1 VRKVICLSLIIC
13 FVVSS
18 AFAEIKS
25 VGIPFIRSFS
35 KRDYKG
41 GSQNWEMVQSSNGLM
56 YFANND
62 GVLEFDGNSWRLIPM
77 PNSSVVRSLAVDSL
91 QRVYVGAYNEFGYLE
106 PDSQGKLSYHSLVD
120 LVPEAER
127 NFSEIWQIFPFEEG
141 ILFHSFQKILYYK
154 GGEVT
159 VFNAETE
166 FHYSFLVDNQLFIQ
180 EKEKGLCLWN
190 KQNVE
195 QVSGGGFFKDI
206 EIVSILP
213 YSDHSILIATAASG
227 LFLFDGDKVQVWNT
241 SLNARFQKGQ
251 LFSAITLD
259 DHLYAFGS
267 VMNGLYI
274 MDKSG
279 ALIQHINSDKGLQN
293 NTILCLFQDQDKNL
307 WLGLD
312 NGIDYIEI
320 SSPLSLLKTNRDIG
334 TGYTSIVHNNH
345 LYLGTNMGLFCKE
358 LPIDSDSKLKV
369 DDLKLVK
376 NTLGQV
382 WSLQVIDGELICGHN
397 KGTFRIENKQA
408 ELICDIEGGWKYLY
422 KKEFPNQMIGG
433 TYSGLV
439 LFEKS
444 AKSNWKWQFV
454 KEIGGFNESSR
465 EMIWDDDNS
474 IWMCHG
480 YKGVYR
486 IFLNSAL
493 DTCTNYRF
501 YDENNGFGTNLNINV
516 HKIRGEIA
524 FSSPTGFYK
533 YSPELDRFDTH
544 KYLNDLLGTDRRVS
558 KSTEDENGDV
568 WFFQGGNLGLLKRQI
583 GNSYE
588 MIRKPFVSL
597 KDAFTNAFEN
607 AYTYNRKNVLI
618 GTEWGFV
625 HYNPSITKQ
634 YDSDFQV
641 LIREVTITSPH
652 DSIIYFGDINRTSL
666 IDDGVSVSLPYK
678 SNALRFNFS
687 APQYSDPDLVRY
699 HYQLIGFEDEPSVCG
714 STLQKEYTNL
724 PEGNYIFKVDAQ
736 NQYGIKARSSEF
748 HFSIAPPWYRS
759 LIAYTVY
766 LLVCIFILLLTV
778 YLIRRRIKIVQIRL
792 KQKQDE
798 ELKAKEL
805 KFREEALMVEKE
817 IVQLR
822 NEKLKN
828 EVVFKNRE
836 LASSTMNIIHKNE
849 VLSYALGELK
859 KALKKIQD
867 PMALVQVKKL
877 AKTVEKE
884 FNSEEDWEQFELH
897 FDQVHENYLQKLR
910 KEYPQL
916 SPKDLR
922 MCAYLRMNLSTK
934 EIAPLM
940 NISVRGVEIS
950 RYRLRKKF
958 ELHRDDNLIEFL
970 LNI

>member
-1 VRKVICLSLIIC
+1 MRKVICLSLIFC

-18 AFAEIKS
+18 VFAEIKS

-35 KRDYKG
+35 KREYKG
-41 GSQNWEMVQSSNGLM
+41 GSQNWNMVQTSNGLM

-91 QRVYVGAYNEFGYLE
+91 QRIYVGAYNELGYLE
-106 PDSQGKLSYHSLVD
+106 PDQQGKLSYHTLID
-120 LVPEAER
+120 LIPEAER
-127 NFSEIWQIFPFEEG
+127 DFSEIWQIFPYEDG

-154 GGEVT
+154 GGKIT
-159 VFNAETE
+159 VFNSQTE
-166 FHYSFLVDNQLFIQ
+166 FHYSFMLGNQLFIQ

-190 KQNVE
+190 NQKAE
-195 QVSGGGFFKDI
+195 QVSGGGFFKDL

-213 YSDHSILIATAASG
+213 YSDHSMIIATATSG
-227 LFLFDGDKVQVWNT
+227 LFLFDGDKVEVWDA
-241 SLNARFQKGQ
+241 SLNEIFKKDR
-251 LFSAITLD
+251 LFSGISLGD
-259 DHLYAFGS
+259 RFYAFGS
-267 VMNGLYI
+267 VVNGIYI
-274 MDKSG
+274 LDKSG
-279 ALIQHINSDKGLQN
+279 QLVQHINSDKGLQN
-293 NTILCLFQDQDKNL
+293 NTILCLFQDQEENL

-312 NGIDYIEI
+312 NGIDYLEI
-320 SSPLSLLKTNRDIG
+320 SSPLSLLKTDRDIG
-334 TGYTSIVHNNH
+334 TGYTSIVHDNY
-345 LYLGTNMGLFCKE
+345 LYLGTNMGLFCKALHNE
-358 LPIDSDSKLKV
+358 SNLSLET
-369 DDLKLVK
+369 DDLELVK
-376 NTLGQV
+376 NTTGQV
-382 WSLQVIDGELICGHN
+382 WSLQVVDGELICGHN
-397 KGTFRIENKQA
+397 KGTFRIEKNQA
-408 ELICDIEGGWKYLY
+408 NLISDIEGGWKYLY
-422 KKEFPNQMIGG
+422 KEEFPNQMICG
-433 TYSGLV
+433 TYSGLI
-439 LFEKS
+439 LFEKT

-465 EMIWDDDNS
+465 EMIWDDDYS

-480 YKGVYR
+480 YKGVYH
-486 IFLNSAL
+486 IFLNPSL
-493 DTCTNYRF
+493 DSCVSYRF
-501 YDENNGFGTNLNINV
+501 YDENDGFNSRLNINV
-516 HKIRGEIA
+516 QKIRDEIV
-524 FSSPTGFYK
+524 FSSPNGFYK
-533 YSPELDRFDTH
+533 YQPELDRFGEH
-544 KYLNDLLGTDRRVS
+544 KYLNDLLGPKGWVS
-558 KSTEDENGDV
+558 KLIEDDNGDV

-607 AYTYNRKNVLI
+607 TYTYDRENVLI
-618 GTEWGFV
+618 GTEQGFV
-625 HYNPSITKQ
+625 HYNPSITKR

-641 LIREVTITSPH
+641 LIREVSLTSSR
-652 DSIIYFGDINRTSL
+652 DSVIFFGEANQAGLTA
-666 IDDGVSVSLPYK
+666 DDMSVSLPY
-678 SNALRFNFS
+678 SNNALRFIFS
-687 APQYSDPDLVRY
+687 APQYSDPDLVHY
-699 HYQLIGFEDEPSVCG
+699 HYQLIGFEDAPSICG

-724 PEGNYIFKVDAQ
+724 PEGDYIFRLDAQ
-736 NQYGIKARSSEF
+736 NQYGIKAQSAEF
-748 HFSIAPPWYRS
+748 YFSIAPPWYRS
-759 LIAYTVY
+759 IIAYILYV
-766 LLVCIFILLLTV
+766 LVCIFILLLAV
-778 YLIRRRIKIVQIRL
+778 YLIRRRMRTVQMRL
-792 KQKQDE
+792 KQRQDE
-798 ELKAKEL
+798 ELKAKEQ
-805 KFREEALMVEKE
+805 KFREEALLVEKE

-867 PMALVQVKKL
+867 PTALVQVKKL

-884 FNSEEDWEQFELH
+884 FNSEEDWEQFELN
-897 FDQVHENYLQKLR
+897 FDQVHANYLQKLR

>member
-1 VRKVICLSLIIC
+1 MRKVISLSLIIC
-13 FVVSS
+13 FIVSS
-18 AFAEIKS
+18 VFAEIKS

-35 KRDYKG
+35 KREYKG
-41 GSQNWEMVQSSNGLM
+41 GSQNWNMVQTANGLM

-91 QRVYVGAYNEFGYLE
+91 QRIYVGAYNELGYLE
-106 PDSQGKLSYHSLVD
+106 SDHQGKLSYHSLIG
-120 LVPEAER
+120 LIPESER
-127 NFSEIWQIFPFEEG
+127 DFSEIWQIFPYEDG

-154 GGEVT
+154 GGEIM
-159 VFNAETE
+159 VFNADTE
-166 FHYSFLVDNQLFIQ
+166 FHYSFLIDNQLFIQ

-190 KQNVE
+190 KEEVE
-195 QVSGGGFFKDI
+195 QVSGGEFFKDL

-213 YSDHSILIATAASG
+213 YSDHSVIIATATSG
-227 LFLFDGDKVQVWNT
+227 LYMFDGDKVQVWDAP
-241 SLNARFQKGQ
+241 LNEIFKKDQ
-251 LFSAITLD
+251 LFSGISLGD
-259 DHLYAFGS
+259 RFYAFGS

-274 MDKSG
+274 LDKAG
-279 ALIQHINSDKGLQN
+279 QLVQHVNSDKGLQN
-293 NTILCLFQDQDKNL
+293 NTILCLFQDQDENL

-312 NGIDYIEI
+312 NGIDYLEV

-334 TGYTSIVHNNH
+334 TGYTSVVHDNY
-345 LYLGTNMGLFCKE
+345 LYLGTNMGLFCKA
-358 LPIDSDSKLKV
+358 LPADSNVRLKT
-369 DDLKLVK
+369 DDLELVK
-376 NTLGQV
+376 NTTGQV
-382 WSLQVIDGELICGHN
+382 WSLQVVDGELICGHN
-397 KGTFRIENKQA
+397 KGTFRVKKKQA
-408 ELICDIEGGWKYLY
+408 DLICDIEGGWKYLY
-422 KKEFPNQMIGG
+422 KKEFPNQMIAG

-439 LFEKS
+439 LFERSSKTHG
-444 AKSNWKWQFV
+444 KWQFV
-454 KEIGGFNESSR
+454 KEIVGFKESSR
-465 EMIWDDDNS
+465 EMIWNDDNS

-486 IFLNSAL
+486 ISLNSTL
-493 DTCTNYRF
+493 DSCVNYRF
-501 YDENNGFGTNLNINV
+501 YGENDGFASQLNINV
-516 HKIRGEIA
+516 QKIRGETV
-524 FSSPTGFYK
+524 FSSPNGFYK
-533 YSPELDRFDTH
+533 YQPELDRFSKH
-544 KYLNDLLGTDRRVS
+544 KYLNDLFVSEEWVS
-558 KSTEDENGDV
+558 KLIEDDNGDV

-588 MIRKPFVSL
+588 MVRKPFVAL

-607 AYTYNRKNVLI
+607 AYTYDRQNVLI
-618 GTEWGFV
+618 GTEQGFV
-625 HYNPSITKQ
+625 HYNPSIIKR

-641 LIREVTITSPH
+641 LIRQVSLTSH
-652 DSIIYFGDINRTSL
+652 VDSTIYFG
-666 IDDGVSVSLPYK
+666 GVEQSQLAGKPSMTLPYRN
-678 SNALRFNFS
+678 NALRFNFS

-699 HYQLIGFEDEPSVCG
+699 HYQLIGFEDAPSVCG
-714 STLQKEYTNL
+714 SSLQKEYTNL
-724 PEGNYIFKVDAQ
+724 PEGDYIFRLDAQ
-736 NQYGIKARSSEF
+736 NQYGIKARPSEF
-748 HFSIAPPWYRS
+748 HFSILPPWYRS
-759 LIAYTVY
+759 LLAYFFY
-766 LLVCIFILLLTV
+766 LLVCIFVLLLAV
-778 YLIRRRIKIVQIRL
+778 YLIRRRMRFVQLRL
-792 KQKQDE
+792 KQRQEE
-798 ELKAKEL
+798 ELKAKEQ
-805 KFREEALMVEKE
+805 KFREESLLVEKE

-822 NEKLKN
+822 NDKLRD
-828 EVVFKNRE
+828 EVNFKNRE

-867 PMALVQVKKL
+867 PTALVQVKKL

-897 FDQVHENYLQKLR
+897 FDQVHANYLQKLR
-910 KEYPQL
+910 KEYSQL

-958 ELHRDDNLIEFL
+958 ELNRDDNLIEFL

>member
-1 VRKVICLSLIIC
+1 VRKVISLSLIFC

-18 AFAEIKS
+18 VFAEIKS

-35 KRDYKG
+35 KREYKG
-41 GSQNWEMVQSSNGLM
+41 GSQNWNMVQTSNGLM
-56 YFANND
+56 YFANNE

-91 QRVYVGAYNEFGYLE
+91 QRIYVGAYNELGYLE
-106 PDSQGKLSYHSLVD
+106 PDQQGNLNYHSLIELIPVS
-120 LVPEAER
+120 ER
-127 NFSEIWQIFPFEEG
+127 DFSEIWQIYPYRDG
-141 ILFHSFQKILYYK
+141 MLFHSFQKILYYK
-154 GGEVT
+154 GGEFT
-159 VFNAETE
+159 IFNADTE
-166 FHYSFLVDNQLFIQ
+166 FHYSFLIDNQLFIQ
-180 EKEKGLCLWN
+180 EKEKGLCLWS
-190 KQNVE
+190 KQQIE
-195 QVSGGGFFKDI
+195 QVSGGEFFKDL

-213 YSDHSILIATAASG
+213 YSDHSVIIATAMSG
-227 LFLFDGDKVQVWNT
+227 LFMFDGDKVEVWDTALNT
-241 SLNARFQKGQ
+241 IFKEDQ
-251 LFSAITLD
+251 LFSGISLD
-259 DHLYAFGS
+259 DRFYALGS

-274 MDKSG
+274 VDKAG
-279 ALIQHINSDKGLQN
+279 ELVQHVNSDKGLQN
-293 NTILCLFQDQDKNL
+293 NTILCLFQDQDENL

-312 NGIDYIEI
+312 NGIDYLEI
-320 SSPLSLLKTNRDIG
+320 SSPLSLLQTNRDIG
-334 TGYTSIVHNNH
+334 TGYASVVHKNY
-345 LYLGTNMGLFCKE
+345 LYLGTNMGLFCKP
-358 LPIDSDSKLKV
+358 LPVGSNVRLKT
-369 DDLKLVK
+369 DDLELVK
-376 NTLGQV
+376 NTSGQV
-382 WSLQVIDGELICGHN
+382 WSLQVVDGELICGHN
-397 KGTFRIENKQA
+397 KGTFRIEKKQA
-408 ELICDIEGGWKYLY
+408 DLICDIEGGWKYLY

-444 AKSNWKWQFV
+444 AKSQGKWQFV
-454 KEIGGFNESSR
+454 KEIDGFKESSR

-493 DTCTNYRF
+493 DSCVNYRF
-501 YDENNGFGTNLNINV
+501 YGVDDGFDSQLNINV
-516 HKIRGEIA
+516 HKVRGEIV
-524 FSSPTGFYK
+524 FSSPNGFYK
-533 YSPELDRFDTH
+533 YQSQLDRFEEY
-544 KYLNDLLGTDRRVS
+544 KSLNDLLENEGVVNNLV
-558 KSTEDENGDV
+558 EDGNGDV
-568 WFFQGGNLGLLKRQI
+568 WFFQDGNLGLLKRQI

-607 AYTYNRKNVLI
+607 TYTYDRQNVLF
-618 GTEWGFV
+618 GTEQGFV
-625 HYNPSITKQ
+625 HYNPSITKR
-634 YDSDFQV
+634 YDSDFKV
-641 LIREVTITSPH
+641 LIRQVSLTNQG
-652 DSIIYFGDINRTSL
+652 DSVIYFGGAKSVNLVGDA
-666 IDDGVSVSLPYK
+666 VVSLPY
-678 SNALRFNFS
+678 SNNALRFNFS

-699 HYQLIGFEDEPSVCG
+699 HYQLIGFEDEAALCG
-714 STLQKEYTNL
+714 SSLQKEYTNL
-724 PEGNYIFKVDAQ
+724 PEGIYTFKVDAQ
-736 NQYGIKARSSEF
+736 NQYGVKARASEF
-748 HFSIAPPWYRS
+748 HFTIAPPWYRS
-759 LIAYTVY
+759 VIAYVFY
-766 LLVCIFILLLTV
+766 LLGCIFILLLTV
-778 YLIRRRIKIVQIRL
+778 YLVRRRMRFVQLRL
-792 KQKQDE
+792 KQRQEE
-798 ELKAKEL
+798 ELKAKEQ
-805 KFREEALMVEKE
+805 KFREESLLVEKE

-822 NEKLKN
+822 NDKLRD
-828 EVVFKNRE
+828 EVNFKNRE

-867 PMALVQVKKL
+867 PTALVQVKKL

-897 FDQVHENYLQKLR
+897 FDQVHANYLQKLR

>member
-1 VRKVICLSLIIC
+1 VRKVISLSLIFC

-18 AFAEIKS
+18 VFAEIKS

-35 KRDYKG
+35 KREYKG
-41 GSQNWEMVQSSNGLM
+41 GSQNWNMVQTSNGLM

-91 QRVYVGAYNEFGYLE
+91 QRVYAGAYNELGYLE
-106 PDSQGKLSYHSLVD
+106 PDDQGKLTYHSLID
-120 LVPEAER
+120 LVPETER
-127 NFSEIWQIFPFEEG
+127 NFSEIWQIFPYEDG
-141 ILFHSFQKILYYK
+141 ILFHSFQKILYYS
-154 GGEVT
+154 GGKIT
-159 VFNAETE
+159 VFNADTE
-166 FHYSFLVDNQLFIQ
+166 FHYSFLINNQLFIQ
-180 EKEKGLCLWN
+180 DKEKGLCLWN

-195 QVSGGGFFKDI
+195 QVSGGEFFKDL

-213 YSDHSILIATAASG
+213 YSDHSMIIATAMSG
-227 LFLFDGDKVQVWNT
+227 LFLFDGVKIQAWDT
-241 SLNARFQKGQ
+241 ALNKIFKKDQ
-251 LFSAITLD
+251 LFSGISLGD
-259 DHLYAFGS
+259 RFYAFGS

-274 MDKSG
+274 LDKSG
-279 ALIQHINSDKGLQN
+279 DLVQHINSDKGLQN
-293 NTILCLFQDQDKNL
+293 NTILSLFQDQEENL

-312 NGIDYIEI
+312 NGMDYLEI

-334 TGYTSIVHNNH
+334 TGYTSVVHDNY
-345 LYLGTNMGLFCKE
+345 LYLGTNMGLFCKA
-358 LPIDSDSKLKV
+358 LPTNSNMRLKV
-369 DDLKLVK
+369 DDLELVK
-376 NTLGQV
+376 NTSGQV
-382 WSLQVIDGELICGHN
+382 WSLQVVDGQLICGHN
-397 KGTFRIENKQA
+397 KGTFLIEEKQA
-408 ELICDIEGGWKYLY
+408 DLICDIEGGWKYLY
-422 KKEFPNQMIGG
+422 KNEYPNQMIGG

-444 AKSNWKWQFV
+444 SKSLWKWQFA
-454 KEIGGFNESSR
+454 KEIDGFNESSR

-486 IFLNSAL
+486 IFLNPTL
-493 DTCTNYRF
+493 DECVNFKF
-501 YDENNGFGTNLNINV
+501 YGEDDGFDSRLNINV
-516 HKIRGEIA
+516 QKVHGEIV
-524 FSSPTGFYK
+524 FCNPDGFYK
-533 YSPELDRFDTH
+533 YQSDLDRFEGH
-544 KYLNDLLGTDRRVS
+544 KYLNDLLGPEGKVS
-558 KSTEDENGDV
+558 KLIEDENGDV
-568 WFFQGGNLGLLKRQI
+568 WFFQEGNLGLLKQQI

-607 AYTYNRKNVLI
+607 AYTYDRKNVLI
-618 GTEWGFV
+618 GTEQGFV
-625 HYNPSITKQ
+625 HYNPSISKR

-641 LIREVTITSPH
+641 LIREVSVTSPR
-652 DSIIYFGDINRTSL
+652 DSVIYFGEDNHGALAT
-666 IDDGVSVSLPYK
+666 DDEFVSLPY
-678 SNALRFNFS
+678 SNNALRFIFS
-687 APQYSDPDLVRY
+687 APQYSDPDLVHY
-699 HYQLIGFEDEPSVCG
+699 HYQLIGFEKAPSVCG

-724 PEGNYIFKVDAQ
+724 PEGEYIFRLDAQ
-736 NQYGIKARSSEF
+736 NQYGIKAKSAEF
-748 HFSIAPPWYRS
+748 RFSISPPWYRS
-759 LIAYTVY
+759 IVAYIFY

-778 YLIRRRIKIVQIRL
+778 YLIRRRMRFVQLRL
-792 KQKQDE
+792 KQRQEE
-798 ELKAKEL
+798 ELKAKEQ
-805 KFREEALMVEKE
+805 KFREESLLVEKE

-822 NEKLKN
+822 NDKLRD
-828 EVVFKNRE
+828 EVNFKNRE

-867 PMALVQVKKL
+867 PTALVQVKKL

-897 FDQVHENYLQKLR
+897 FDQVHANYLQKLR
-910 KEYPQL
+910 KEYSQL

-940 NISVRGVEIS
+940 NISIRGVEIS